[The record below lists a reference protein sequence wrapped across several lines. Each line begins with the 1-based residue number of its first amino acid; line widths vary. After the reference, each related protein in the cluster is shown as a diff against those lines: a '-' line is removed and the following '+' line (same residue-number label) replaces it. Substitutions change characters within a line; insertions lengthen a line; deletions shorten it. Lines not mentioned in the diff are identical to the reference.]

1 MTTASG
7 CPIVVSVGREV
18 YVVSSTTR
26 RAALAIGACAVLA
39 ACSAQGADKAGG
51 EKAAKP
57 VSLTLAN
64 YSSTPAELGAFA
76 SEVARRS
83 HGTIRIVVENRWR
96 DGELN
101 IETNLIHD
109 VQAGRVDMGWVGT
122 RAWDDVGITS
132 FDTLH
137 LPFLLDSYRLE
148 ETVLESSLPGRML
161 APLARLR
168 LVGIGIL
175 PGELRRVVGVRK
187 PLLRLADFGGLRFG
201 TTPARAAIATLR
213 LLGAR
218 PVPFFKPKSV
228 RRFDGFDFPIVYFEA
243 NKYDLQAR
251 YVTTNLAFW
260 PRPLV
265 IFMNRRVYER
275 LAPEQ
280 RELLR
285 DAARAAIPGAVRYT
299 HGAEQKAMAALCLR
313 GRTRF
318 VRASAAALASLH
330 ATVMPVLAEVNGE
343 TRAYETAVEQM
354 KRQLAAPPQQALA
367 CPSRTS
373 TAGGAIPSGTY
384 ESTMTAADGH
394 RAQIPAGD
402 SFYKTLPIR
411 HRLVIRGRSFILY
424 DTFPDGHT
432 EANMEGTYTVYRGKV
447 RFSTTMEK
455 LLPISWSFD
464 GRTLRFFDLPFHGT
478 GYYGAA
484 FPPPWT
490 KTR

>member
-1 MTTASG
+1 M
-7 CPIVVSVGREV
+7 
-18 YVVSSTTR
+18 
-26 RAALAIGACAVLA
+26 AAIAIGACACLA
-39 ACSAQGADKAGG
+39 ACSARGTDKAGG
-51 EKAAKP
+51 QKPAKP

-76 SEVARRS
+76 SEVSRRS
-83 HGTIRIVVENRWR
+83 HGTIRIVIENRWR
-96 DGELN
+96 DGQLN
-101 IETNLIHD
+101 VETKLIHD

-122 RAWDDVGITS
+122 RAWDGLGITS
-132 FDTLH
+132 FDALH

-148 ETVLESSLPGRML
+148 QTVLESPLPGQML
-161 APLARLR
+161 APLGRLE

-187 PLLRLADFGGLRFG
+187 PIVGPADFRGLRFG
-201 TTPARAAIATLR
+201 TTAARAATATMR

-218 PVPFFKPKSV
+218 PFAFLKLPSV
-228 RRFDGFDFPIVYFEA
+228 RQFDGFDFPIAYFEA
-243 NKYDLQAR
+243 NKYDVQAR

-265 IFMNRRVYER
+265 IFINKHVYER

-280 RELLR
+280 RELLHA
-285 DAARAAIPGAVRYT
+285 AARVAIPGALRYT
-299 HGAEQKAMAALCLR
+299 HRAELKAMAALCLR
-313 GRTRF
+313 GQTRF

-330 ATVMPVLAEVNGE
+330 SAVMPVLAAVDSE
-343 TRAYETAVEQM
+343 TRAYETAVERM
-354 KRQLAAPPQQALA
+354 KRQLAAPPQQPLA
-367 CPSRTS
+367 CPSQTS

-384 ESTMTAADGH
+384 ESTMTAADGR

-402 SFYKTLPIR
+402 AFYKTLPIR

-432 EANMEGTYTVYRGKV
+432 EASMEGTSTTYRGKV
-447 RFSTTMEK
+447 SFSMTMEK
-455 LLPISWSFD
+455 LLPLSWSFD

-478 GYYGAA
+478 GYFGAV

>member
-1 MTTASG
+1 M
-7 CPIVVSVGREV
+7 
-18 YVVSSTTR
+18 SSTTR

-96 DGELN
+96 DGQLN

-213 LLGAR
+213 LFGAR

-228 RRFDGFDFPIVYFEA
+228 RQVDGFDFPIVYFEA

-280 RELLR
+280 QGLLR
-285 DAARAAIPGAVRYT
+285 DAARAAIPAAVRYT
-299 HGAEQKAMAALCLR
+299 HGAEQKAMAAICLR

-318 VRASAAALASLH
+318 VHASAAALASLH
-330 ATVMPVLAEVNGE
+330 ATAMPVLATVNGE
-343 TRAYETAVEQM
+343 SRAYEAAVEQM

-384 ESTMTAADGH
+384 ENTMTAADGH

>member
-1 MTTASG
+1 
-7 CPIVVSVGREV
+7 
-18 YVVSSTTR
+18 
-26 RAALAIGACAVLA
+26 
-39 ACSAQGADKAGG
+39 
-51 EKAAKP
+51 
-57 VSLTLAN
+57 
-64 YSSTPAELGAFA
+64 
-76 SEVARRS
+76 
-83 HGTIRIVVENRWR
+83 
-96 DGELN
+96 
-101 IETNLIHD
+101 
-109 VQAGRVDMGWVGT
+109 
-122 RAWDDVGITS
+122 
-132 FDTLH
+132 
-137 LPFLLDSYRLE
+137 
-148 ETVLESSLPGRML
+148 ML
-161 APLARLR
+161 APLGRLR
-168 LVGIGIL
+168 LVGVGIL

-187 PLLRLADFGGLRFG
+187 PLIRLADFRGLRFG

-228 RRFDGFDFPIVYFEA
+228 RQFDGFDFPIVYFEA
-243 NKYDLQAR
+243 NKYDVQAR
-251 YVTTNLAFW
+251 YVTTNLEFW

-280 RELLR
+280 RGLLR
-285 DAARAAIPGAVRYT
+285 AAAHAAIPGAVRYT

-330 ATVMPVLAEVNGE
+330 AAVMPVLAGVNNE
-343 TRAYETAVEQM
+343 TRDYETVVEGM
-354 KRQLAAPPQQALA
+354 KRQLAAPPQQTLA
-367 CPSRTS
+367 CPSVRS
-373 TAGGAIPSGTY
+373 TGGAIPNGTY
-384 ESTMTAADGH
+384 TSTMTAADGR

-447 RFSTTMEK
+447 SFSTTMEK

-464 GRTLRFFDLPFHGT
+464 GRTLRFFDLPFDGT

-484 FPPPWT
+484 FPPPWK